1 MAYTSPTNLARRQ
14 SLINSLRQGP
24 SGGYQRG
31 PLGALAQGLNAY
43 TAANQGSQI
52 NQAEIENKRIDS
64 ADMDTFL
71 NTLSPEYKAEEAR
84 DALTQN
90 SYNTNNVPAA
100 MRTQPMQPP
109 QYQGSPTVEA
119 LRAKLAIDTA
129 LARSGVGM
137 KYGNS
142 PVYGVDEQG
151 NTRAYQINN
160 QGLPVE
166 EVVMPHGVRLTNP
179 NTNPNDMRAQKDAI
193 YGAENANIPIISRL
207 KRLEKALDDTSAAK
221 SELENQETL
230 SLAEAERIKSEDAAK
245 AYSAAMVDLDEYQAF
260 LPRLQEV
267 VTKLKRLG
275 ETASYTLFDQ
285 GVDFYKEQTK
295 QDPSQGRIDR
305 EGYISTVANEVL
317 PLLRKTFGAAFTAA
331 EGESLKV
338 TLGDPDTSSKVK
350 NAALDS
356 FIEQKIGQIKTRA
369 IQTMPIFEGLDI
381 DTWINMSPDDRR
393 EFSADEP
400 NNFMLKG
407 E

>member
-14 SLINSLRQGP
+14 SLINSLRQTP
-24 SGGYQRG
+24 AGGYQRG

-43 TAANQGSQI
+43 TAANQAQQI

-71 NTLSPEYKAEEAR
+71 NTLSPEYKAKEAQ
-84 DALTQN
+84 DVLTQN

-142 PVYGVDEQG
+142 PVYGVDAQG
-151 NTRAYQINN
+151 NTVAFQTNN
-160 QGLPVE
+160 QGTPVKQ
-166 EVVMPHGVRLTNP
+166 VLTPPGVRLVNP
-179 NTNPNDMRAQKDAI
+179 NFNPRDRYNQSF
-193 YGAENANIPIISRL
+193 AEIKAEAAGEPIIRKV
-207 KRLEKALDDTSAAK
+207 KRTEQRIDDTSSAK
-221 SELENQETL
+221 SELENQEIL
-230 SLAEAERIKSEDAAK
+230 SEAEAERIKSEDAAK
-245 AYSAAMVDLDEYQAF
+245 AYSTAMVELDEYQAF
-260 LPRLQEV
+260 LPRLRQV
-267 VTKLKRLG
+267 VTKLKKLG
-275 ETASYTLFDQ
+275 ETASYTIVDK
-285 GVDFYKEQTK
+285 GVDFFKEQTK
-295 QDPSQGRIDR
+295 QEPSQGRIDR

-317 PLLRKTFGAAFTAA
+317 PLLRDTFGAAFTAA
-331 EGESLKV
+331 EGESLKI

-356 FIEQKIGQIKTRA
+356 FIEQKIGQIRTRA
-369 IQTMPIFEGLDI
+369 IQTMPNFKGLDI
-381 DTWINMSPDDRR
+381 DTWIKMSPDDRR
-393 EFSADEP
+393 EFGND
-400 NNFMLKG
+400 MLII